1 MDGVFMDRKLKRW
14 EMALLFGVLCA
25 IMGGMWLDR
34 EQTRLADQVIRLHVI
49 ANSDSE
55 QDQALKLKVRD
66 QVLAQ
71 AERLY
76 PEGADLAEASQALE
90 RNLAVLAAAGQAAVE
105 QEGAD
110 YPVRAEL
117 TRCWFPTKEY
127 EDFALPAGEY
137 TALRVTIG
145 EGEGRNWWCVAYP
158 PLCLGAA
165 TQTVEQ
171 AAQTGQLDPEGAKLI
186 AGEDGYVLKF
196 KAIELLEEWRALF
209 QS

>member
-1 MDGVFMDRKLKRW
+1 MDRKLKTW

-34 EQTRLADQVIRLHVI
+34 EQAQLADQVIRLHVI
-49 ANSDSE
+49 ANSDSSE
-55 QDQALKLKVRD
+55 DQALKLKVRD

-76 PEGADLAEASQALE
+76 PQGATLDQAAQALE
-90 RNLAVLAAAGQAAVE
+90 RNLAVLAAAGQSAVE
-105 QEGAD
+105 REGAD

-145 EGEGRNWWCVAYP
+145 EGAGQNWWCVAYP

-165 TQTVEQ
+165 TQSVEQ
-171 AAQTGQLDPEGAKLI
+171 AAETGLLDSEGVMLI
-186 AGEDGYVLKF
+186 TGGDEGYVLKF

-209 QS
+209 HS